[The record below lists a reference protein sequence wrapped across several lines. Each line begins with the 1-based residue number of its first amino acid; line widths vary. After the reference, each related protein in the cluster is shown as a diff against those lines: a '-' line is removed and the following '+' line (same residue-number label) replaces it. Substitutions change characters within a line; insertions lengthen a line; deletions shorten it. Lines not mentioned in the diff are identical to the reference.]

1 MKMVEARRTIVISAV
16 SLRKGGTLTILRDC
30 LQYLS
35 SLTDE
40 FRVVALVHK
49 RELCDFPGIE
59 YIEMPDIVRSW
70 GRRLWCEY
78 VTMYR
83 ISEQLSPVCLWLSL
97 HDTTPRVHAET
108 QAVYCQ
114 TSFPFYKW
122 SFRDFMMDYKIPLFA
137 LFTKYA
143 YKINIKRNKYIVVQ
157 AEWLKEGLS
166 RILKVPKEK
175 FLIAAPQ
182 GRAHEN
188 IGTENGQQRTPV
200 FRLPHYTFLYAATPD
215 CHKNFETLC
224 RAAALLEKDL
234 GKNIFKVILTIGGT
248 ENKHAKWLYAEWGS
262 CTSIDFAGYMSR
274 EKLYDYY
281 QACNC
286 LVFPSKVE
294 TWGLPVSEF
303 AVFGKPMLLADLPYA
318 HETSAGSCQTAFF
331 SSCSPDELKEKMKK
345 LIKGEASFL
354 REIERKKIQ
363 DTSVLYSWK
372 ELFDILLK

>member
-1 MKMVEARRTIVISAV
+1 MAIRRTIVISAV
-16 SLRKGGTLTILRDC
+16 SLRKGGTLTVLRDC

-35 SLTDE
+35 SVTDK

-49 RELCDFPGIE
+49 RELCDYPGIE
-59 YIEMPDIVRSW
+59 YIEMPDIIRSW

-78 VTMYR
+78 VTMYK

-108 QAVYCQ
+108 QVVYCQ

-122 SFRDFMMDYKIPLFA
+122 SFRDFVMDYKIPLFA
-137 LFTKYA
+137 LLTKYA

-157 AEWLKEGLS
+157 AGWLKEGLS
-166 RILKVPKEK
+166 RILKVPKDK
-175 FLIAAPQ
+175 FLIAIPEE
-182 GRAHEN
+182 RNCKNIELEN
-188 IGTENGQQRTPV
+188 EHVLN
-200 FRLPHYTFLYAATPD
+200 LPYYTFLYAATPD

-224 RAAALLEKDL
+224 RAAVLLEKDL
-234 GKNIFKVILTIGGT
+234 GQNRFKVVLTVGGT
-248 ENKHAKWLYAEWGS
+248 ENKYAKWLYAKWGY

-274 EKLYDYY
+274 GKLYDYY

-303 AVFGKPMLLADLPYA
+303 SVFGKPMLLADLPYA
-318 HETSAGSCQTAFF
+318 HETSVGSSQTAFF
-331 SSCSPDELKEKMKK
+331 DACSPDKLKEKMKH
-345 LIKGEASFL
+345 LVKGDASFL
-354 REIERKKIQ
+354 KKIDSKNYQ
-363 DTSVLYSWK
+363 DASMLHSWE
-372 ELFDILLK
+372 ELFNVLLK